1 MKLLVLGATGAT
13 GRLVAGQATDPA
25 DVTQAMA
32 GVDAVI
38 STLGAAKDSVLTDA
52 TRAIIA
58 GAAASGVLLRG
69 SDLDWT
75 IVHSVRLA
83 NGPATGR
90 ARVVADSVTLRM
102 GDSVARADVAA
113 YLLAAVT
120 DQTTSRRAVA
130 IAG

>member
-13 GRLVAGQATDPA
+13 VRLVTGQATDPA
-25 DVTQAMA
+25 DVAQAMA

-38 STLGAAKDSVLTDA
+38 STLGAAKGTTVKDKS
-52 TRAIIA
+52 
-58 GAAASGVLLRG
+58 AAEDLLLG
-69 SDLDWT
+69 SDL
-75 IVHSVRLA
+75 
-83 NGPATGR
+83 
-90 ARVVADSVTLRM
+90 
-102 GDSVARADVAA
+102 VAA